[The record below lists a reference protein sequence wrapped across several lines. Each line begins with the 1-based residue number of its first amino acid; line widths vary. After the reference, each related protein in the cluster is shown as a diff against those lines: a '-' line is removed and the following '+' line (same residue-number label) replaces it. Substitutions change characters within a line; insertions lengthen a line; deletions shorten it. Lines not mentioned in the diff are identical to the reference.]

1 MTDRGSVSRRVFALA
16 IVLTALTAGAAHA
29 GPSTT
34 TTTTTTS
41 STTTTSTTTSTT
53 TTSST
58 TTSSTTT
65 TVLTVSPLVS
75 GLGITVPSSAALG
88 TQSGASGTT
97 FPGSLGTV
105 RADDTRSCSTLT

>member
-1 MTDRGSVSRRVFALA
+1 
-16 IVLTALTAGAAHA
+16 TAGAAHA

-34 TTTTTTS
+34 TTTTTS
-41 STTTTSTTTSTT
+41 STTTSSTTTSTT

-58 TTSSTTT
+58 TTSTTTT
-65 TVLTVSPLVS
+65 TVLTLGPLVS

-97 FPGSLGTV
+97 FSGSLGTV
-105 RADDTRSCSTLT
+105 RVDDTRSCSALSPCSWTATASSTSFTSGSGSSLE